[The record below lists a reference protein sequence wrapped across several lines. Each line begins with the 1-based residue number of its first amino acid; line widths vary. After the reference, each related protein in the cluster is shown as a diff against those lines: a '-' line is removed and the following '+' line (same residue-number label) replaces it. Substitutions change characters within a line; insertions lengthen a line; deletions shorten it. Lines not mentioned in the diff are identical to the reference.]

1 MSENVPIA
9 DIKSKFSEYI
19 SQVAFSKKRF
29 VITKGDKPVAALVN
43 IEDLKYIERFKE
55 INGLYSVIGR
65 WKHFEEID
73 DYITSA
79 VEQRD
84 KDELRD
90 VSL

>member
-1 MSENVPIA
+1 MSKNVPIA
-9 DIKSKFSEYI
+9 EIKSKFSEYI

-29 VITKGDKPVAALVN
+29 VITKRDKPVAALVN

-55 INGLYSVIGR
+55 INGLYSVIGK

-73 DYITSA
+73 DYITNA